1 MQNTNNIKY
10 LYFSYK
16 DFTSENLT
24 KEFKR
29 NFLLNSCYSLII
41 KLITIIYTF
50 KTSERNNTF

>member
-41 KLITIIYTF
+41 KLNSDSNTILDC
-50 KTSERNNTF
+50 KSVL